1 MLRCKKSTDRLYNAT
16 IPFTD
21 KEPTVSTNKSTPAT
35 TLPTGELLFSMNA
48 DQVAEAIKASGC
60 AVTAVNDN
68 GVVRLHSA
76 SQGIG
81 FQVMWGN
88 ALREGEYVDL
98 TLSCPLRVQGGTLPE
113 GLLGEWHR
121 TKRFVRASLHGD
133 FVVLEMD
140 ILAAGGIT
148 PQHLAMMVQLWSQMM
163 GQFFQHVRS
172 YAAQAGAQQAAPST
186 QQEATAE
193 A

>member
-1 MLRCKKSTDRLYNAT
+1 M
-16 IPFTD
+16 
-21 KEPTVSTNKSTPAT
+21 STNESTPAT
-35 TLPTGELLFSMNA
+35 TLPTGEILFSMNA
-48 DQVAEAIKASGC
+48 DQMAEAIKASGC

-121 TKRFVRASLHGD
+121 TKRFVRASQHGD

-163 GQFFQHVRS
+163 GQFFQHVRR
-172 YAAQAGAQQAAPST
+172 YAAQAGAQQAAPSP
-186 QQEATAE
+186 QEAAAE

>member
-1 MLRCKKSTDRLYNAT
+1 MPPCKKSTDRLYNAT

-35 TLPTGELLFSMNA
+35 TLPTGELLFSMNP

-121 TKRFVRASLHGD
+121 TKRFVRASQHGD

-172 YAAQAGAQQAAPST
+172 YAAQAGGQQATPKP

>member
-1 MLRCKKSTDRLYNAT
+1 
-16 IPFTD
+16 
-21 KEPTVSTNKSTPAT
+21 
-35 TLPTGELLFSMNA
+35 MNA

-68 GVVRLHSA
+68 GLVRLHSA

-121 TKRFVRASLHGD
+121 SKRFVRLPSMA
-133 FVVLEMD
+133 
-140 ILAAGGIT
+140 T
-148 PQHLAMMVQLWSQMM
+148 LWCWRWMSWP
-163 GQFFQHVRS
+163 
-172 YAAQAGAQQAAPST
+172 QAASPHSIWP
-186 QQEATAE
+186 
-193 A
+193 

>member
-1 MLRCKKSTDRLYNAT
+1 MPRCKKSTDRFCNAT

-21 KEPTVSTNKSTPAT
+21 KEPTVSTNESTPAT
-35 TLPTGELLFSMNA
+35 PLPTGELLFSMNA

-121 TKRFVRASLHGD
+121 SKRFVRASQHGD

-140 ILAAGGIT
+140 VLAAGGIT

-163 GQFFQHVRS
+163 GQFFQHVRT
-172 YAAQAGAQQAAPST
+172 YAAQAGAQQAAQST